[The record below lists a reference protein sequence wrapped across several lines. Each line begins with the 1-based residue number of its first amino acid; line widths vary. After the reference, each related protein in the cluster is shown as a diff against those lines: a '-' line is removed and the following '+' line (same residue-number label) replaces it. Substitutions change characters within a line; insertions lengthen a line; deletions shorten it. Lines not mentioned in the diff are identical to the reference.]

1 MKAAE
6 VRKKFTDYFEKQG
19 HKKLPSSPVVPADD
33 PTILFTNA
41 GMVQFKK
48 VFLGQEQ
55 PPPGRRATT
64 VQKCVRAGGKHN
76 DLEQVGHTA
85 RHHTFF
91 EMLGNFSFGDYFKRD
106 AIKFAWEFVT
116 KELRLPPE
124 HLRVS
129 VYEEDDEA
137 RALWREIAGL
147 PDSRIYGL
155 GAHDNF
161 WQMADTGPCGPC
173 TEIFIDLAYVAKD
186 FAIPAGAKGEWTE
199 IDRKEFSKDAFIEGA
214 EAGRFLEFWNLVF
227 MQFDRQEDGTLVPLP
242 KPSVDTG
249 AGLERISAIMQ
260 GESNSFHADVF
271 VDLIKAVEKTVGHR
285 YSREDVAPNKRKVAK
300 ASAKAGAGGAKKTA
314 ARKSAQK
321 SAAERGDVRST
332 ANTLPRG
339 AEPASFRVIA
349 DHSRAVAILL
359 ADGVFPSNEGRGYV
373 LRRIL
378 RRAVRHAWLLGRREP
393 TLVEVVRVV
402 IDQLGDVYPELRQ
415 RAKHIID
422 TTRAEEQR
430 FLDTIE
436 GGMRRFDELAPEKT
450 TQGSTAIHGTI
461 AGEDAFKLYDTFGFP
476 IDLTELMARERNY
489 SVDIAGFEAALQ
501 AQRTQSQDERRS
513 RKVGIEQDLLGV
525 GEWIVG
531 TVGATVGNL
540 LDAAA
545 GTKASRATPPKNAAE
560 TALNSA
566 PLGTFTGY
574 DALDVNTDVIAKR
587 DLPDG
592 RAAVILRET
601 PFYVESGGQISD
613 RGEILGEGW
622 RVDVDEVRKVDG
634 RTAALGKVTG
644 KVQLGKARATVPRDR
659 RRDTER
665 NHTATHLL
673 HAALRQVLGEHVH
686 QAGSL
691 VAPDRLRFDFTHHGP
706 LTPHQV
712 TEVENIVNRGIL
724 DGAQLTFEEKPYA
737 DAVAGGAMHLFNEK
751 YGDVVRVVTIPGL
764 SVELCGGTHVRN
776 TAEIALFKIVS
787 ETGVAAG
794 VRRIEAVT
802 GRGALDLLRER
813 ESELK
818 EIEGLVRAPAGGAV
832 KRVHALVEERRVLE
846 KRLEEAMRSGGGGAI
861 KSLVEQGSVVNGV
874 KVVAANVSAPDLP
887 SLQAMGDALRE
898 QMESGVGVL
907 AASFENG
914 KNTMLAVV
922 SDDLRDRGIRAD
934 TILRELAE
942 AAGGKGGGKPHMAQA
957 GIPDAARMASVVA
970 DAPEMIRKHLA
981 LTS

>member
-1 MKAAE
+1 MKASE
-6 VRKKFTDYFEKQG
+6 VRRKFIKYFEKQG
-19 HKKLPSSPVVPADD
+19 HIVLPSSPVVPADD
-33 PTILFTNA
+33 PTLMFTNA

-55 PPPGRRATT
+55 PPGSRRATT

-106 AIKFAWEFVT
+106 AIRFAWEFVT
-116 KELRLPPE
+116 KELKLPSE

-129 VYEEDDEA
+129 IFEEDDEA
-137 RALWREIAGL
+137 RKLWREVAGL
-147 PDSRIYGL
+147 SDSRIYGL

-173 TEIFIDLAYVAKD
+173 TEIFIDLAHVARD
-186 FAIPAGAKGEWTE
+186 FTVPAGAKGEWTE
-199 IDRKEFSKDAFIEGA
+199 IDRKEFPKDAFVEGA

-227 MQFDRQEDGTLVPLP
+227 MQFDRQPDGTLVPLP

-249 AGLERISAIMQ
+249 AGLERIAAIMQ
-260 GESNSFHADVF
+260 GESNNFHADVF

-285 YSREDVAPNKRKVAK
+285 YSGNDAAPKGLKLAK
-300 ASAKAGAGGAKKTA
+300 ATAKSRGASAKKGTAKKSATKKGTA
-314 ARKSAQK
+314 K
-321 SAAERGDVRST
+321 GDQGAIRATDQQDS
-332 ANTLPRG
+332 LPRG

-349 DHSRAVAILL
+349 DHSRAVGFLL

-402 IDQLGDVYPELRQ
+402 IDQMGDVYPELRQ

-436 GGMRRFDELAPEKT
+436 GGMKRFDELAPEKT
-450 TQGSTAIHGTI
+450 TQGSTGFHGTI

-476 IDLTELMARERNY
+476 IDLTELMARERGY

-501 AQRTQSQDERRS
+501 AQRTQSQEERRS
-513 RKVGIEQDLLGV
+513 KKVGIGQDLLGV
-525 GEWIVG
+525 GEWSRLAVDG
-531 TVGATVGNL
+531 PATGV
-540 LDAAA
+540 
-545 GTKASRATPPKNAAE
+545 
-560 TALNSA
+560 
-566 PLGTFTGY
+566 TFTGY
-574 DALDVNTDVIAKR
+574 DSLDVNTDVIAKR
-587 DLPDG
+587 DLADG
-592 RAAVILRET
+592 RVAVMLRET
-601 PFYVESGGQISD
+601 PFYAESGGQISD

-634 RTAALGKVTG
+634 RIAALGRVTG
-644 KVQLGKARATVPRDR
+644 DVKLGKARASVPRDR

-706 LTPHQV
+706 LTPHQII
-712 TEVENIVNRGIL
+712 EVENLVNRGIL
-724 DGAQLTFEEKPYA
+724 EGLQLTFEEKPYA
-737 DAVAGGAMHLFNEK
+737 EAVSGGAMALFGEK

-813 ESELK
+813 EAELK

-832 KRVHALVEERRVLE
+832 KRVHTLVEDRHRLE

-861 KSLVEQGSVVNGV
+861 KSLVDQGSVVNGV

-887 SLQAMGDALRE
+887 SLQAMGDALRD

-907 AASFENG
+907 AASFDNG

-922 SDDLRDRGIRAD
+922 SDDLRDRGVRAD

-970 DAPEMIRKHLA
+970 EAPEMIRRHLA
-981 LTS
+981 ATT

>member
-1 MKAAE
+1 MNAAE
-6 VRKKFTDYFEKQG
+6 IRQKFTAYFEKQG
-19 HKKLPSSPVVPADD
+19 HLVHPSSPVVPGDD
-33 PTILFTNA
+33 PTLMFTNA

-55 PPPGRRATT
+55 PPGGTRRATT

-106 AIKFAWEFVT
+106 AIRFAWEFVT
-116 KELRLPPE
+116 KELKLDPQ
-124 HLRVS
+124 HIRVT

-173 TEIFIDLAYVAKD
+173 TEIFVDLAHIAKD
-186 FAIPAGAKGEWTE
+186 FALPPGAKGQWTE
-199 IDRKEFSKDAFIEGA
+199 IMREEFSKDAFVEGA

-227 MQFDRQEDGTLVPLP
+227 MQSDRQPDGTLVPLP

-249 AGLERISAIMQ
+249 AGLERITAIMQ
-260 GESNSFHADVF
+260 GESNNFHADLF
-271 VDLIKAVEKTVGHR
+271 QPLIKAVAKTV
-285 YSREDVAPNKRKVAK
+285 K
-300 ASAKAGAGGAKKTA
+300 
-314 ARKSAQK
+314 QK
-321 SAAERGDVRST
+321 YDRGEK
-332 ANTLPRG
+332 G
-339 AEPASFRVIA
+339 ASFRVIA
-349 DHSRAVAILL
+349 DHSRAVAFLL

-378 RRAVRHAWLLGRREP
+378 RRAVRHAWLLGRRQP

-402 IDQLGDVYPELRQ
+402 IDEMGDVYPELRH
-415 RAKHIID
+415 RSKHIID
-422 TTRAEEQR
+422 TTRAEEER
-430 FLDTIE
+430 FLATIE

-476 IDLTELMARERNY
+476 IDLTELMARERGY

-501 AQRTQSQDERRS
+501 AQRTQSQEERRS
-513 RKVGIEQDLLGV
+513 KKVGVAGDALAGGKWITGEGTLG
-525 GEWIVG
+525 IG
-531 TVGATVGNL
+531 TPSIQ
-540 LDAAA
+540 
-545 GTKASRATPPKNAAE
+545 GTGQVTNADDGI
-560 TALNSA
+560 N
-566 PLGTFTGY
+566 TFTGY
-574 DALDVNTDVIAKR
+574 DSLDVTTTVLAKQ

-601 PFYVESGGQISD
+601 PFYAESGGQISD
-613 RGEILGEGW
+613 RGEIKGEGW
-622 RVDVDEVRKVDG
+622 SIDVDEVRKVDG
-634 RTAALGKVTG
+634 RITALGKVAGT
-644 KVQLGKARATVPRDR
+644 VELGKARATVPRDR

-691 VAPDRLRFDFTHHGP
+691 VEPDRLRFDFAHHGP
-706 LTPHQV
+706 LSPQQLAD
-712 TEVENIVNRGIL
+712 VESIVNRGIL
-724 DGAQLTFEEKPYA
+724 DGTQVVFEEKPKSEA
-737 DAVAGGAMHLFNEK
+737 IAGGAMHLFNEK
-751 YGDVVRVVTIPGL
+751 YGDVVRVVTIPGV

-787 ETGVAAG
+787 ETGIAAG

-802 GRGALDLLRER
+802 GRGALNLFREHER
-813 ESELK
+813 ELK
-818 EIEGLVRAPAGGAV
+818 EIESLVRAPTGQVV
-832 KRVHALVEERRVLE
+832 KRVQALVEERRSLE
-846 KRLEEAMRSGGGGAI
+846 KRLDDAMRSGGGGAI

-874 KVVAANVSAPDLP
+874 RIVAANVTASDLP
-887 SLQAMGDALRE
+887 ALQAMGDVLRE

-907 AASFENG
+907 AASFDNG
-914 KNTMLAVV
+914 KNTILAVV
-922 SDDLRDRGIRAD
+922 TDDLRDRGVRAD
-934 TILRELAE
+934 AILREIA
-942 AAGGKGGGKPHMAQA
+942 AGAGGKGGGKPHMAQA
-957 GIPDAARMASVVA
+957 GIPDAARMAAALSG
-970 DAPEMIRKHLA
+970 APEIIRKHLA
-981 LTS
+981 AAT

>member
-6 VRKKFTDYFEKQG
+6 IRKKFIAYFEKQG
-19 HKKLPSSPVVPADD
+19 HVVHSSSPVVPGDD
-33 PTILFTNA
+33 PTLMFTNA

-55 PPPGRRATT
+55 PPGGARRATT

-106 AIKFAWEFVT
+106 AIRFAWEFVT
-116 KELRLPPE
+116 KELKLDPK
-124 HLRVS
+124 HIRVT
-129 VYEEDDEA
+129 VYEEDEEA
-137 RALWREIAGL
+137 RALWTKIAGL

-173 TEIFIDLAYVAKD
+173 TEIFVDLAHIAKD
-186 FAIPAGAKGEWTE
+186 FALPAGAKGEWTE
-199 IDRKEFSKDAFIEGA
+199 IDRKEFSKDAFVEGA

-227 MQFDRQEDGTLVPLP
+227 MQFDRQADGTLVPLP

-249 AGLERISAIMQ
+249 AGLERIAAIMQ
-260 GESNSFHADVF
+260 GESNNFHADLF
-271 VDLIKAVEKTVGHR
+271 QSLIKAVGKTV
-285 YSREDVAPNKRKVAK
+285 K
-300 ASAKAGAGGAKKTA
+300 
-314 ARKSAQK
+314 QK
-321 SAAERGDVRST
+321 YDRGEK
-332 ANTLPRG
+332 G
-339 AEPASFRVIA
+339 ASFRVIA
-349 DHSRAVAILL
+349 DHSRAVAFLL

-378 RRAVRHAWLLGRREP
+378 RRGVRHAWLLDRRQP

-402 IDQLGDVYPELRQ
+402 IDEMGDVYPELRH
-415 RAKHIID
+415 RSKHIID
-422 TTRAEEQR
+422 TTRAEEER
-430 FLDTIE
+430 FLATIE

-476 IDLTELMARERNY
+476 IDLTELMARERGY

-501 AQRTQSQDERRS
+501 AQRTQSQEERRS
-513 RKVGIEQDLLGV
+513 KKVGVAQDLLGE
-525 GEWIVG
+525 GGWAQG
-531 TVGATVGNL
+531 DGDT
-540 LDAAA
+540 
-545 GTKASRATPPKNAAE
+545 
-560 TALNSA
+560 
-566 PLGTFTGY
+566 TFTGY
-574 DALDVNTDVIAKR
+574 DALDVTTEVIAKR

-613 RGEILGEGW
+613 RGEIKGDGW
-622 RVDVDEVRKVDG
+622 TVDVDEVRKVDG
-634 RTAALGKVTG
+634 RITALGKVTG
-644 KVQLGKARATVPRDR
+644 TVQLGKARATVPRDR

-691 VAPDRLRFDFTHHGP
+691 VDPDRLRFDFTHHGP
-706 LTPHQV
+706 LSPQQLADA
-712 TEVENIVNRGIL
+712 ESIVNRGIL
-724 DGAQLTFEEKPYA
+724 EGLELTFEQRKYA

-751 YGDVVRVVTIPGL
+751 YGDVVRVVSVPGV

-776 TAEIALFKIVS
+776 TAEIAIFKIVS

-802 GRGALDLLRER
+802 GRGALNLFREHER
-813 ESELK
+813 ELK
-818 EIEGLVRAPAGGAV
+818 EIESLVRAPAGQVV
-832 KRVHALVEERRVLE
+832 KRVQALVEERRLLE
-846 KRLEEAMRSGGGGAI
+846 KRLDAAMRSGGSGSGTI
-861 KSLVEQGSVVNGV
+861 KSLVDAAPFVNGV
-874 KVVAANVSAPDLP
+874 RIVVASVTAPDL
-887 SLQAMGDALRE
+887 SALQAMGDALRE
-898 QMESGVGVL
+898 QMESGVGLL
-907 AASFENG
+907 AASFDNG

-922 SDDLRDRGIRAD
+922 TDDLRDRGVRAD
-934 TILRELAE
+934 VILREIA
-942 AAGGKGGGKPHMAQA
+942 AVAGGKGGGKPHMAQA
-957 GIPDAARMASVVA
+957 GIPDGARMVSALA
-970 DAPEMIRKHLA
+970 EAPEIIRKHLA
-981 LTS
+981 ASA